1 MSLLN
6 SINEIYIFMFINLL
20 IICQITVWAHVKNEP
35 NQILQI
41 HVYTKMYIFNK
52 YLGGLLPL
60 SKDVI
65 QYLQKKMKFFE
76 KLSK

>member
-20 IICQITVWAHVKNEP
+20 FICQTTVWANVKNEP

-41 HVYTKMYIFNK
+41 HVYTKMSIFNK

-65 QYLQKKMKFFE
+65 QISPKENEVF
-76 KLSK
+76 